1 MAENKA
7 IHKFKAGDVFS
18 DRYTLEKLIGVGGFA
33 DVWKAVDNSTK
44 TTVALKIYTNIDSDG
59 IKDMSEEYARMSTLN
74 HTNILKADHFDND
87 GNIPYL
93 VMKFCGGGSLDKKV
107 GKITDE
113 EIIKIIRDMAEGLK
127 YLHQNR
133 IVHQDIKPANILI
146 DEHSDGSLTYL
157 LSDFGISS
165 TTKTRL
171 SHSVNLKN
179 QGVSMTEAYAPPEKF
194 SSKKEDRRP
203 DFKGDIFSFGISL
216 YELITGGMPFDEL
229 STGRQLQYGLAEVDF
244 SEIHNEKIKRIIAL
258 CMQPVK
264 EDRPS
269 AEDLLEMIK
278 SDELPKE
285 PVRTVNAGRKTT
297 RINDQ
302 SSNFTWLWATLLV
315 LAIAGLIIFLVVKM
329 KQSKELDDL
338 EIVEEGYVQ
347 VIDTFTINGYNL
359 EMVKIPGGSFSMGCS
374 DSYDTDAD
382 VNEKPAQTRQVS
394 DFYMSKY
401 EVTQK
406 LWFIMM
412 NDNPSTIVNDNYPVN
427 NVSWDDCQLFI
438 QKLNALTGRNFR
450 LPTETEW
457 EYAAKAYLENGKTL
471 SKVGYKYAGTDAYPS
486 DYAWYASNSGGEIQK
501 VGTRQ
506 PNDFGLYDMSGN
518 VIEWCQDIYTNY
530 STGNPELD
538 KDQRVLRG
546 GYYDSDAG
554 SIRCTSRG
562 SCNYN
567 TAMEPFGFRLCLQ

>member
-7 IHKFKAGDVFS
+7 IHKFKAGDIFN

-59 IKDMSEEYARMSTLN
+59 IKDMSDEYARMSTLN

-107 GKITDE
+107 GKITDD
-113 EIIKIIRDMAEGLK
+113 EIVKVIRDMAEGLK
-127 YLHQNR
+127 YLHQNK

-203 DFKGDIFSFGISL
+203 DFKGDMFSFGISL
-216 YELITGGMPFDEL
+216 YELITGGLPFDEL
-229 STGRQLQYGLAEVDF
+229 STGRQLQYGLADVDF
-244 SEIHNEKIKRIIAL
+244 SEIHNEKIKRIIAM
-258 CMQPVK
+258 CMQPAK

-269 AEDLLEMIK
+269 ADELLNMIK
-278 SDELPKE
+278 SEELPRD
-285 PVRTVNAGRKTT
+285 PIIPGGSGRKTVRVVNQKT
-297 RINDQ
+297 NL
-302 SSNFTWLWATLLV
+302 TWLWVSLLV
-315 LAIAGLIIFLVVKM
+315 LALAGLIIFLVLKM
-329 KQSKELDDL
+329 QRAKDLEELDVVN
-338 EIVEEGYVQ
+338 EYVQ

-359 EMVKIPGGSFSMGCS
+359 EMVKIPGGTFSMGCS
-374 DSYDTDAD
+374 DSYDTYADA
-382 VNEKPAQTRQVS
+382 NEKPAQTRQVS

-412 NDNPSTIVNDNYPVN
+412 NDNPSTVVNDNYPVN

-457 EYAAKAYLENGKTL
+457 EYAAKACIGNGEILTNAE
-471 SKVGYKYAGTDAYPS
+471 YKYSGTDAYPS
-486 DYAWYASNSGGEIQK
+486 DYAWYVSNSGNTLHQVGQK
-501 VGTRQ
+501 N
-506 PNDFGLYDMSGN
+506 PNDLGLYDMSGN

-538 KDQRVLRG
+538 RDQRVLRG
-546 GYYDSDAG
+546 GYYSSDAS

-562 SCNYN
+562 SCDYK
-567 TAMEPFGFRLCLQ
+567 TAMAPFGFRLCLQ